1 MLFINHSEIPG
12 KGIVII
18 EANGPL
24 NTATSPDFEAYIDR
38 LAENDLRYVI
48 FDAGGLEYVSS
59 AGIGVMLYIQKN
71 LGAKDGYFIICGL
84 PGEVRTL
91 FGLLGFL
98 RVLNL
103 ADTREDAVMMMEDRA
118 RAAGDAGIPLEEL
131 TLSDQ
136 EALDEET
143 RVFHAMDEEA
153 SPQPADPHSG
163 AAEPHV
169 ADDFDNPI
177 IVECAECRGLIRVK
191 RSGTYQCPYCNSE
204 FVAEKDGTII
214 F

>member
-18 EANGPL
+18 EVNGPL
-24 NTATSPDFEAYIDR
+24 NAATSPDFEAYIDR
-38 LAENDLRYVI
+38 LAENDLSYVI

-59 AGIGVMLYIQKN
+59 AGIGVMLYVQKN

-98 RVLNL
+98 RILNL
-103 ADTREDAVMMMEDRA
+103 ADSREDAIMMMEERT
-118 RAAGDAGIPLEEL
+118 RAAGGAGIPLEEL

-136 EALDEET
+136 EAVDEEA
-143 RVFHAMDEEA
+143 RDFHAMEEQT

-163 AAEPHV
+163 TAVSHE
-169 ADDFDNPI
+169 ADDFENPL